1 MRNIQ
6 HQIDLVPGASLP
18 NLPHY
23 RMSPKE
29 NLILQEQV
37 EDLLKKGLIRES
49 ISPCAVPALLVP
61 KKDGSWRMC
70 VDSRAIN
77 KITIAYRFPIP
88 RLDDMLDMLEGS
100 KIFSKIDLRS
110 GYHQIRI
117 RPGDEWKTAFKTKDG
132 LYEWMVMPFGL
143 SNAPSTFSRLMN
155 QVLKP
160 FIGSFVVVYFD
171 DILIYSKSEK
181 EHLMHLR
188 EVLIA
193 LSQNK
198 LYINLKKCNF
208 LTDKL
213 LFLGFV
219 ITSHGIQ
226 VDEEKVRTIK
236 EWPKPQTIS
245 EVRSF
250 HGLATFYRRFIR
262 NFSTIMAPITQCMKK
277 GKFQWGEEADLSF
290 EQIKEKLTSAPLLM
304 LPNFDKLFTL
314 ECDASIV
321 GIGAVLSQEGKP
333 VAFFSEKL
341 SEARQKWSTYELEFY
356 AIYRSVHHWEQ
367 YLFHREFVLYTDHEA
382 LKYFN
387 NQQKMN
393 RMHGRWIAYLQRFSF
408 VLKHKAGEQNKVADA
423 LSRRAELL
431 VTLKTE
437 IIGFEQLK
445 DLYAYDEDFKQIW
458 ENKIVPPYL
467 KIDGYLFFDN
477 RLCIPRTSLREQLI
491 KELHGGGL
499 GGHFG
504 RDKTLAMVEERYYWP
519 HLRRDVGKFVAK
531 CLICQTAKGH
541 SQNTGL
547 YTPLPIPD
555 GPWKDISMDFVL
567 GLPRTSR
574 GCDSVFVVVDRYS
587 KMAHF
592 IPCKKTDD
600 ASNVALLFFREIV
613 RLHGIP
619 STITSDRDTKFL
631 SHFWRT
637 LWRLFKTELN
647 YSTSFHPQTDGQTEV
662 VNKTLGNLI
671 RCLCGDRPKQWD
683 QFLAPAEFAFNN
695 MVNRSTGKTPFQVV
709 YQCPPKQTLDLIQLP
724 ALPGH
729 SIAAQNMA
737 ERIEAVQAE
746 VKQKLEYSNAK
757 YKLKMRKI
765 GPCKVLQ
772 KINDNAYVID
782 LPEHLSIS
790 PTFNVADLSNFTP
803 DDPLYPDDNSRTSF
817 SQEGENDA
825 VKILQAT

>member
-1 MRNIQ
+1 MEEFQSLIPDELPSALPPMRNIQ
-6 HQIDLVPGASLP
+6 HQIDLVLGASLP

-23 RMSPKE
+23 KMSPKE
-29 NLILQEQV
+29 NLILQDQV
-37 EDLLKKGLIRES
+37 EDLLRKGLIQES
-49 ISPCAVPALLVP
+49 ISPCIVPALLVL
-61 KKDGSWRMC
+61 KKD
-70 VDSRAIN
+70 
-77 KITIAYRFPIP
+77 
-88 RLDDMLDMLEGS
+88 DMLEGS

-132 LYEWMVMPFGL
+132 LYEWLVMPFGL
-143 SNAPSTFSRLMN
+143 SNAPSTFSHLMN
-155 QVLKP
+155 KVLKP
-160 FIGSFVVVYFD
+160 FISSFVIVYFD
-171 DILIYSKSEK
+171 DILIYNKSEK
-181 EHLMHLR
+181 EHLRHLR

-219 ITSHGIQ
+219 ITSHGIR
-226 VDEEKVRTIK
+226 VDEDKVRAIR
-236 EWPKPQTIS
+236 EWPKPQGIS
-245 EVRSF
+245 DVRSF

-262 NFSTIMAPITQCMKK
+262 NFSIIMAPITQCMKK
-277 GKFQWGEEADLSF
+277 GKFEWGKEADESF
-290 EQIKEKLTSAPLLM
+290 AQIKEKLTSAPLLV

-321 GIGAVLSQEGKP
+321 VIGAVLSQEGKP
-333 VAFFSEKL
+333 IAFFSEKL

-367 YLFHREFVLYTDHEA
+367 YLFH
-382 LKYFN
+382 
-387 NQQKMN
+387 
-393 RMHGRWIAYLQRFSF
+393 S
-408 VLKHKAGEQNKVADA
+408 GEQNKVADS

-437 IIGFEQLK
+437 VIGFEHLK
-445 DLYAYDEDFKQIW
+445 DLYAEDDDFKQFW
-458 ENKIVPPYL
+458 ENKIVPSYVKL
-467 KIDGYLFFDN
+467 DGYLFYND

-504 RDKTLAMVEERYYWP
+504 RDKTLATVEERYCWP
-519 HLRRDVGKFVAK
+519 QLRRD
-531 CLICQTAKGH
+531 
-541 SQNTGL
+541 
-547 YTPLPIPD
+547 
-555 GPWKDISMDFVL
+555 
-567 GLPRTSR
+567 
-574 GCDSVFVVVDRYS
+574 VVVDRYS

-592 IPCKKTDD
+592 IPFKKTDD

-662 VNKTLGNLI
+662 VYKTLRNLI

-683 QFLAPAEFAFNN
+683 QFLAPKEFAFNN
-695 MVNRSTGKTPFQVV
+695 MVNRSTGKTPFHIV
-709 YQCPPKQTLDLIQLP
+709 YQCPPKQAIDLVQLP
-724 ALPGH
+724 ALLGH

-746 VKQKLEYSNAK
+746 VKQKLDSSNEK
-757 YKLKMRKI
+757 YKVQSDKHRRMKTFSVGDQVMVHLRKERFPVGTYNKLKMRKI
-765 GPCKVLQ
+765 
-772 KINDNAYVID
+772 
-782 LPEHLSIS
+782 
-790 PTFNVADLSNFTP
+790 DLSKFNL
-803 DDPLYPDDNSRTSF
+803 DVPLYPGDNSRMSF
-817 SQEGENDA
+817 FQEGENDA
-825 VKILQAT
+825 VTDAAGNLSD